1 MEGTMGFRISVL
13 IAVLATLGL
22 FAGCATTSQ
31 PAARSSSPEE
41 VTRLQD
47 KVASLEAQVKQQ
59 QDENLRLKEQLGRA
73 LTEKKVIRMPNG
85 KEIQTAL
92 KKAGYYKG
100 DIDGQIG
107 SKTKEAI
114 QKFQSANGITPDGVV
129 GSKTWQILSKYLDS

>member
-1 MEGTMGFRISVL
+1 MGFRIGVL
-13 IAVLATLGL
+13 IAVLATLSL

-31 PAARSSSPEE
+31 PAGQGASHEE
-41 VTRLQD
+41 LGRLQD
-47 KVASLEAQVKQQ
+47 KVASLEVQVKQQ
-59 QDENLRLKEQLGRA
+59 QDENFRLKQQLA
-73 LTEKKVIRMPNG
+73 ESSAEKKVIRMPNG
-85 KEIQTAL
+85 KEIQSAL

-129 GSKTWQILSKYLDS
+129 GSKTWQVLSKYLDS

>member
-1 MEGTMGFRISVL
+1 MGFRIGVL

-31 PAARSSSPEE
+31 PARRSSSPEE
-41 VTRLQD
+41 LTRLQD
-47 KVASLEAQVKQQ
+47 KVASLEVQVKQQ
-59 QDENLRLKEQLGRA
+59 QDENIQLKQQLA
-73 LTEKKVIRMPNG
+73 QASAEKKVIRMPNG
-85 KEIQTAL
+85 KEIQAAL

-129 GSKTWQILSKYLDS
+129 GSRTWQVLSKYLDS